1 MSFKDFIT
9 STLTDERGSISHKR
23 IIVSLGALSLF
34 VAFLAHMPIDIE
46 LAKIIAGIVAVG
58 MGFTT
63 WDKFSNKPNKDE

>member
-1 MSFKDFIT
+1 MNFKEFIT

-34 VAFLAHMPIDIE
+34 VAFLAHMSIDIE

-63 WDKFSNKPNKDE
+63 WDKFSNKPNNNE